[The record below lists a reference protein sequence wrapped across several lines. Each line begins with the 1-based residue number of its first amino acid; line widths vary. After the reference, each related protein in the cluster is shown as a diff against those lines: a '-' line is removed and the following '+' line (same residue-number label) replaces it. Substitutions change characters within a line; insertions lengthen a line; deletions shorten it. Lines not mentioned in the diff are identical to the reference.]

1 MSCHGIDSFGGG
13 GGRQGD
19 RRVGKH
25 ENWGNTQEQFR
36 TLYSL

>member
-1 MSCHGIDSFGGG
+1 MVLIRLG